1 MLSSSPIDVTVVRPK
16 LTGAVALGRLAG
28 RYTAL
33 FLTAWLV
40 MLIVG
45 AQTPWHPGYWQ
56 TWLLL
61 VAIHLILPGAT
72 TSTYPF
78 WTKEPK

>member
-1 MLSSSPIDVTVVRPK
+1 MNSSPIDVTVVRPK
-16 LTGAVALGRLAG
+16 VTGATALGRLAG
-28 RYTAL
+28 RNAVL

-56 TWLLL
+56 VFLLL
-61 VAIHLILPGAT
+61 VAIRLILPAASD
-72 TSTYPF
+72 STYTY

>member
-1 MLSSSPIDVTVVRPK
+1 MMSSSPIDVTVVRPK
-16 LTGAVALGRLAG
+16 VTGAEALGRFLGRNAG
-28 RYTAL
+28 L

-45 AQTPWHPGYWQ
+45 GQTPWHPGYWQ
-56 TWLLL
+56 TFLLL
-61 VAIHLILPGAT
+61 LAVRLILPAASD
-72 TSTYPF
+72 STYTY